1 MSPVSVSSLT
11 KFKSES
17 VIGVRCQTP
26 IPVAQNK
33 DVIDVGHIVANLEN
47 SDGFESVAMMG
58 VE

>member
-1 MSPVSVSSLT
+1 MSPVSVSSLI

-17 VIGVRCQTP
+17 AIGVRCQTS